1 MPLAANAF
9 KRAIAER
16 QAKIGLWLGLADA
29 YSAEICAG
37 AGFDWLVVD
46 AEHSPNDVR
55 SVLAH
60 LQALAAYPVEPVVR
74 PAIGDE
80 VLIKQYLDIGART
93 LLAPMVE
100 YAEQASALVAA
111 TRYPPQG
118 IRGMALGLARAARWS
133 TIQDYATKANEQICL
148 LVQIETVTALD
159 SLESIA
165 AIEGVD
171 GLFIGPSDLSASLGY
186 PGNPSHP
193 AVQSTIDE
201 AIGRILRTGK
211 AAGILAADEI
221 RARQCLALG
230 CSFVAVGSDIGLL
243 SRATRRLAETFQ
255 NQAAVAGPPGS
266 AY

>member
-16 QAKIGLWLGLADA
+16 QPKIGLWLGLADA

-74 PAIGDE
+74 PAIGDA

-93 LLAPMVE
+93 LLVPMVE
-100 YAEQASALVAA
+100 SAEQAGALVAA
-111 TRYPPQG
+111 TRYPPHG
-118 IRGMALGLARAARWS
+118 LRGMALGLARAARWNA
-133 TIQDYATKANEQICL
+133 IQDYATMANDQICL
-148 LVQIETVTALD
+148 LVQIETARALD
-159 SLESIA
+159 SLERIA
-165 AIEGVD
+165 ATDGVD

-186 PGNPSHP
+186 PGNAGHP
-193 AVQSTIDE
+193 AVQSTIDQ
-201 AIGRILRTGK
+201 AIGRIVRTGK
-211 AAGILAADEI
+211 AAGILAAEEV

-230 CSFVAVGSDIGLL
+230 CTFVAVGSDIGLL
-243 SRATRRLAETFQ
+243 SRATRRLADSFQ
-255 NQAAVAGPPGS
+255 NKAPGAGPSGS
-266 AY
+266 LY